1 MKQWLLRNPAD
12 SKSETEIITMYQ
24 RTGRPDPGLISTAN
38 SVKSEIQDLMQS
50 GQYYCTNEL
59 ANELTRINNAVDH
72 LKLDGNI
79 MSTSDSFKRFYDP
92 RNSVPEGVSKYIL
105 YHCHFIEA

>member
-1 MKQWLLRNPAD
+1 
-12 SKSETEIITMYQ
+12 MYQ

-38 SVKSEIQDLMQS
+38 SVQSEIQDLMQS

-92 RNSVPEGVSKYIL
+92 RNSVPEGVSKYMKVYIYLLSL
-105 YHCHFIEA
+105 YRGCSQKQLVPCYPYHRRK

>member
-1 MKQWLLRNPAD
+1 M
-12 SKSETEIITMYQ
+12 T
-24 RTGRPDPGLISTAN
+24 
-38 SVKSEIQDLMQS
+38 S
-50 GQYYCTNEL
+50 GSYYCTNEL

-92 RNSVPEGVSKYIL
+92 RNSVPEGISEYSIGLSVITKLITVYIVYTHL
-105 YHCHFIEA
+105 QH

>member
-1 MKQWLLRNPAD
+1 
-12 SKSETEIITMYQ
+12 MYQ

-38 SVKSEIQDLMQS
+38 SVQSEIQDLMQS

-92 RNSVPEGVSKYIL
+92 RNSVPEGVSKYINFISLSL
-105 YHCHFIEA
+105 YRGRTAGIMSSISQRQIV